1 MNAVPTLT
9 SRIDSTIEVMVAG
22 RVCPRE
28 DIEILR
34 TVVATLKT
42 RDAPFVYSN
51 ELLAEN
57 KYLSFAEIAT
67 GLKAIFGTAKL
78 LVTVRD
84 PQTALRSAYFHE
96 LLRFPDS
103 NLRFSEWLD
112 DAIANPRRINHRAE
126 SLDQYRYA
134 SLLRQ
139 FRTMF
144 DDITILR
151 YEDLGANRS
160 AFSAALARVFG
171 ADPETIEG
179 LLALP
184 AKNPTRSGLF
194 YRYRELA
201 NKLGS
206 LVPFLDLRSS
216 SIARKLNES
225 HCPNM
230 TGGGVQL
237 PKKRDVTTMLRKFA
251 VFAASGLVVVAS
263 FIFTNLLING
273 PLTLHAA

>member
-1 MNAVPTLT
+1 MT
-9 SRIDSTIEVMVAG
+9 SKR
-22 RVCPRE
+22 
-28 DIEILR
+28 
-34 TVVATLKT
+34 
-42 RDAPFVYSN
+42 
-51 ELLAEN
+51 LAEN

-67 GLKAIFGTAKL
+67 GLKAMFGTAKL

-96 LLRFPDS
+96 PLRFPDS

-139 FRTMF
+139 FQTMF

-151 YEDLGANRS
+151 HEDSVANRS
-160 AFSAALARVFG
+160 AFSAALARLFG
-171 ADPETIEG
+171 ADRETIEG
-179 LLALP
+179 LLALL

-216 SIARKLNES
+216 SIARKLNAVVERV
-225 HCPNM
+225 
-230 TGGGVQL
+230 TEKL
-237 PKKRDVTTMLRKFA
+237 PKKSISLSEHDRARIAQFFPYPVDEQDWWRATAEETRCDHNATKVCGVR
-251 VFAASGLVVVAS
+251 G
-263 FIFTNLLING
+263 
-273 PLTLHAA
+273 